1 MFQYEVTRFICTF
14 FAEIPMANYYFDY
27 CSTVPTKTNYP
38 FIDMLNS
45 SFGVAIGGC
54 GSSAKCSDEIGKIA
68 AR

>member
-1 MFQYEVTRFICTF
+1 MV
-14 FAEIPMANYYFDY
+14 NYHFDY
-27 CSTVPTKTNYP
+27 CSTVSTRTNYP

-54 GSSAKCSDEIGKIA
+54 GTAASCSDEIGKIA